1 MGDSQLAGQLE
12 QAIAMLRESDRQYR
26 QELLKQL
33 RCLQFEQMAGGGTR
47 IAVPERL
54 GHDDIGDC
62 VGVGDH
68 CGDASRSAAG

>member
-33 RCLQFEQMAGGGTR
+33 RCLQFEQMGW
-47 IAVPERL
+47 
-54 GHDDIGDC
+54 C
-62 VGVGDH
+62 W
-68 CGDASRSAAG
+68 DADRGA